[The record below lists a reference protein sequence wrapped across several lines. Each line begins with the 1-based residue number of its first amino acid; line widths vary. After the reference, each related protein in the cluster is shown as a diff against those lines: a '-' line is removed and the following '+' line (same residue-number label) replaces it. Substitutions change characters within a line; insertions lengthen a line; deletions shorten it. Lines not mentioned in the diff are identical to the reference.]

1 MNTEKL
7 RLSRNSWDT
16 YQKLFLNF
24 ADDYEVNKRIAV
36 DYVDAWN
43 YRELHYELKNLAR
56 LAREALERL
65 KAYEQEGEKENG

>member
-24 ADDYEVNKRIAV
+24 ADDYEANKRVAV
-36 DYVDAWN
+36 DCVDIWN
-43 YRELHYELKNLAR
+43 YRELYYKLKDLAQF
-56 LAREALERL
+56 AREALERL